1 MTNKNEKR
9 KKMKPFVLGIAGG
22 SGSGKTTVAKKILE
36 QINDAPVIFLDHDS
50 YYKDQSNLKL
60 EERAKINYDHP
71 DALDNDLLLEHLKD
85 LKSGKTINKPIYNFV
100 TYTRSNETITIE
112 PKPLIV
118 LEGFLIFVDP
128 RIRQMCDIKIFV
140 DTDDDV
146 RIIRRI
152 ERDMQERGR
161 SLESIIKQYFSTV
174 RPMHQQFVE
183 PSKRYADLI
192 IPYGGH
198 NQIAVDMVV
207 NQLRSVINEN

>member
-1 MTNKNEKR
+1 
-9 KKMKPFVLGIAGG
+9 MKPFVLGIAGG